1 MLPFIKLKFEVQCAR
16 HEILAT
22 SACSVIAGTYVERKM
37 EQFMCS
43 PASNKTDIDALVLFE
58 QRVNLMNGPI
68 ILMQI
73 VRVLVPLDFTNRYRE
88 FHLVMRNIFQQLCC
102 IQILISAR
110 QDCNMLHRGRQK
122 SGP

>member
-1 MLPFIKLKFEVQCAR
+1 M
-16 HEILAT
+16 LAT
-22 SACSVIAGTYVERKM
+22 VCSVIAGTYVERKM
-37 EQFMCS
+37 EQFMRG

-88 FHLVMRNIFQQLCC
+88 FHLVMRNISQ
-102 IQILISAR
+102 
-110 QDCNMLHRGRQK
+110 H
-122 SGP
+122 